1 VKTAGSI
8 KLKIMEAQQL
18 QTDKVNIINWINQLQ
33 DNSLIEQIKSMMVSD
48 ICLLSNEQK
57 NAIDEALK
65 SIEKEGTTPHNAVME
80 ETKKRFPHLYN
91 R

>member
-1 VKTAGSI
+1 
-8 KLKIMEAQQL
+8 MEAQQL
-18 QTDKVNIINWINQLQ
+18 QTDKINIINWINQLQ

-48 ICLLSNEQK
+48 VCLLSNEQK
-57 NAIDEALK
+57 NAIDEGLK
-65 SIEKEGTTPHNAVME
+65 SIEKDGITSHNSVME

>member
-1 VKTAGSI
+1 
-8 KLKIMEAQQL
+8 MEAQQL
-18 QTDKVNIINWINQLQ
+18 QTDKINIINWINQLQ
-33 DNSLIEQIKSMMVSD
+33 DNYLIEQIKSMMVSD

-65 SIEKEGTTPHNAVME
+65 SIEKEGITPHNSVME

>member
-1 VKTAGSI
+1 
-8 KLKIMEAQQL
+8 MEAQQL
-18 QTDKVNIINWINQLQ
+18 QTDKINIINWINQLQ
-33 DNSLIEQIKSMMVSD
+33 DNYLIEQIKSMMVSD

-57 NAIDEALK
+57 NAIDEALQ
-65 SIEKEGTTPHNAVME
+65 SIEKEGITSHNSVME

>member
-1 VKTAGSI
+1 
-8 KLKIMEAQQL
+8 MEAQQL
-18 QTDKVNIINWINQLQ
+18 QTDKINIINWINQLH
-33 DNSLIEQIKSMMVSD
+33 DNYLIEQIKSMMVSD

-65 SIEKEGTTPHNAVME
+65 SIEKEGITPHNSVME

>member
-1 VKTAGSI
+1 
-8 KLKIMEAQQL
+8 MEAQQL
-18 QTDKVNIINWINQLQ
+18 QTDKINIINWINQLQ

-48 ICLLSNEQK
+48 VCLLSNEQK

-65 SIEKEGTTPHNAVME
+65 SIEKEGITPHNSVME

>member
-1 VKTAGSI
+1 
-8 KLKIMEAQQL
+8 METQQL
-18 QTDKVNIINWINQLQ
+18 QTDKINIINWINQLQ

-48 ICLLSNEQK
+48 VCLLSNEQK

-65 SIEKEGTTPHNAVME
+65 SIEKEGITPHNSVME